1 MHSINNWDELDHKLF
16 KLFYDTKITD
26 VCDQDQ
32 MEMFYFIKI
41 SWDALHHFLWKLFSD
56 IEMIVCYKATG
67 YYGKSHCLIRKGV
80 NSNELYLFIVYKLR
94 VWTIVKYTI
103 SLEFLLDGD
112 FTFVV
117 CSWCFCCILRGEL
130 LLTLS
135 SGGNYHHKKC
145 VSIRLKLTLIF

>member
-56 IEMIVCYKATG
+56 IEMIVY
-67 YYGKSHCLIRKGV
+67 
-80 NSNELYLFIVYKLR
+80 
-94 VWTIVKYTI
+94 
-103 SLEFLLDGD
+103 
-112 FTFVV
+112 
-117 CSWCFCCILRGEL
+117 
-130 LLTLS
+130 
-135 SGGNYHHKKC
+135 
-145 VSIRLKLTLIF
+145 